1 MQIAI
6 IGAGAAGMMAAV
18 TAAEHHPAAKII
30 VFEKGWKALKK
41 VSISGGGRCNL
52 TNACVPASEFL
63 KAYPRGS
70 KQLKHAFYRFSN
82 NDTMDWFSKNGVPL
96 LIQADGCVFPQK
108 QDAMEIVNCLM
119 HRANSFGIEIRFASA
134 VEALHQDN
142 EGWKIKSQQGIA
154 KEVFNKVI
162 ITTGG
167 SPKAEGLDWLRELG
181 HSIVYPVP
189 SLFSFNVKDSAL
201 NKLMGVV
208 ADNVLLSIPHT
219 TFKAEGPLL
228 ITHWGISGPAVL
240 KLSSYAAR
248 YLHEVEY
255 ETVLQVNWIHGLK
268 QEAAFNLLSDYALT
282 NKAKRMAANAAMKLP
297 IRLWS
302 HLIEKA
308 GFATDK
314 KYAEAGSKQLRKL
327 AELLTS
333 DKIGMS
339 GKTTFKEEYVTA
351 GGVALQDVN
360 MHSMESKICK
370 DLYFAGEVLDIDAI
384 TGGYNLQAAW
394 STGYVAGLLQ

>member
-63 KAYPRGS
+63 KAYPRVS

-96 LIQADGCVFPQK
+96 VIQADGCVFPQK

-119 HRANSFGIEIRFASA
+119 HRANIFGIEIRFASA

-142 EGWKIKSQQGIA
+142 GGWKIKSQQGIA

-181 HSIVYPVP
+181 HSIVHPVP

-240 KLSSYAAR
+240 KLSSHAAR

-268 QEAAFNLLSDYALT
+268 QEATFNLLSDFSLT
-282 NKAKRMAANAAMKLP
+282 NKAKRMAANAAVKLP
-297 IRLWS
+297 VRLWS

-314 KYAEAGSKQLRKL
+314 KYAEVGSKQLRKL

-333 DKIGMS
+333 DKICMS